1 MPGSSLI
8 RLASVLVVM
17 LVFGYAWYGLAL
29 ALLKRAGLE
38 QSAAKAKAKA
48 AGQARH
54 CSLIAAFL
62 YMVAMVSVAGLFM

>member
-8 RLASVLVVM
+8 RLGSVLVVM
-17 LVFGYAWYGLAL
+17 LVFGYACYGLAL
-29 ALLKRAGLE
+29 AKLKRAGLE
-38 QSAAKAKAKA
+38 NSSAKAKA
-48 AGQARH
+48 AAQARH

>member
-1 MPGSSLI
+1 MPESSMI
-8 RLASVLVVM
+8 RLASVSVVM
-17 LVFGYAWYGLAL
+17 LVFGYAWYWMSL

-38 QSAAKAKAKA
+38 QSAAKAKA